1 MMAKVWRDRG
11 KERFWRQHLTA
22 WRRSGRGVRDYCR
35 SAGLSEPSFYAWR
48 RVLAERQAARR
59 TVAAARKARKAA
71 AARQQ
76 AERQEPSTTA
86 AAFVPVRLIAESAES
101 AVIAESAA
109 AGSVEVVVRGG
120 RVVRVAAG
128 FAAATLRAVV
138 AVLEGLPC

>member
-1 MMAKVWRDRG
+1 MAKVWRDRG
-11 KERFWRQHLTA
+11 KERFWRQHLAA

-35 SAGLSEPSFYAWR
+35 SAGVSEPSFYAWR

-59 TVAAARKARKAA
+59 TVAATRK
-71 AARQQ
+71 Q
-76 AERQEPSTTA
+76 AERQEQSTTA
-86 AAFVPVRLIAESAES
+86 AAFVPVRLIAESVES
-101 AVIAESAA
+101 AV

-128 FAAATLRAVV
+128 FAAATLREVV